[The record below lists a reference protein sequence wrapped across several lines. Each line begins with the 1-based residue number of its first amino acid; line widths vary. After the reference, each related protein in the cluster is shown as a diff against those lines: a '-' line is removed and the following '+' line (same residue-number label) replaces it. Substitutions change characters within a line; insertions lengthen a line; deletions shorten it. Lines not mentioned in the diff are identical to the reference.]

1 MTLYHVTSIFRLAA
15 IQREGLRPD
24 AEPTHWAEPQGKIWL
39 TADKPFPDYADEPG
53 AVTLAVELPDEAAGA
68 VHDGVLLCADP
79 IPPGCLRVARVVSP
93 VVGGG
98 E

>member
-1 MTLYHVTSIFRLAA
+1 VTLYHVTSIFRLAA

-53 AVTLAVELPDEAAGA
+53 AVTLAVELPDELAGE
-68 VHDGVLLCADP
+68 VRDGVLLCPVP
-79 IPPGCLRVARVVSP
+79 IAPDRLKVARVVSP
-93 VVGGG
+93 VTGGG

>member
-24 AEPTHWAEPQGKIWL
+24 AQPSHWAEPQGVVWL
-39 TADKPFPDYADEPG
+39 TTDAPLVDRADEPG

-68 VHDGVLLCADP
+68 VHDGLLLCAVP
-79 IPPGCLRVARVVSP
+79 IAPDRLKVARVVSP
-93 VVGGG
+93 VTGGG